1 MLNGLMEW
9 MYNIVQNFGNMI
21 ITLLPTSPFRSFIDS
36 FVPPDY
42 LGWLNWFFPVSTIIS
57 ILGVW
62 LVSVG
67 LFYLY
72 SIVMRWIKMI
82 GD

>member
-1 MLNGLMEW
+1 MLSSIFEAFAEVLMK
-9 MYNIVQNFGNMI
+9 V
-21 ITLLPTSPFRSFIDS
+21 LPTSPFSKFLSEIGE
-36 FVPPDY
+36 VPY
-42 LGWLNWFFPVSTIIS
+42 LGYLNWFFPVGDCIKVMVAW
-57 ILGVW
+57 LGAI
-62 LVSVG
+62 G

>member
-1 MLNGLMEW
+1 MDMLAGLWEAFSGALMR
-9 MYNIVQNFGNMI
+9 V
-21 ITLLPTSPFRSFIDS
+21 LPTSPFRQFLAD
-36 FVPPDY
+36 FADLPF
-42 LGWLNWFFPVSTIIS
+42 LGYLNWFFPVGDCIIVM
-57 ILGVW
+57 IAWLGAI
-62 LVSVG
+62 S